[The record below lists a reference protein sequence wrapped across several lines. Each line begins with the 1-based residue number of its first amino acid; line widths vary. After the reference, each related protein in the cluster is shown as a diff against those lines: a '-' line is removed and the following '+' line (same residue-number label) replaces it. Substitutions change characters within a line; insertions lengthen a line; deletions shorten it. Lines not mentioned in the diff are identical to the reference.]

1 MDTLRD
7 FLLERILEEET
18 LAQAA
23 IDAHATGHSWD
34 GEDDADSAHFA
45 RWNPWRVLSS
55 CVAKRL
61 IIAAHRDV
69 GAGVDR
75 RADPARMLKAHA
87 CSTCGQYDEYA
98 IEWPCYTLKVL
109 ALDWV
114 EHPSYRQEWRPQR
127 LSSGVGR
134 APAAS
139 AMEQAPAASHPASPS
154 EPAARQ
160 SAGPGAAAA
169 KPPTNPG
176 RPASAQM
183 AAPTSGGPA
192 MSASTASAP
201 TAPRQRPGEPAA

>member
-1 MDTLRD
+1 MDTLRE

-23 IDAHATGHSWD
+23 IDAHPTGHEWEATDDED
-34 GEDDADSAHFA
+34 GAHFA

-55 CVAKRL
+55 SVAKRL

-75 RADPARMLKAHA
+75 RAEGDQVLKAHA

-114 EHPSYRQEWRPQR
+114 DHPSYRQEWRPQR

-139 AMEQAPAASHPASPS
+139 AVREAAAAAATPSAQPVTPAASPASTL
-154 EPAARQ
+154 PATAT
-160 SAGPGAAAA
+160 STVL
-169 KPPTNPG
+169 PP
-176 RPASAQM
+176 
-183 AAPTSGGPA
+183 AP
-192 MSASTASAP
+192 
-201 TAPRQRPGEPAA
+201 PRQRPAQAS

>member
-1 MDTLRD
+1 MELRE
-7 FLLERILEEET
+7 FLLERILEEES

-23 IDAHATGHSWD
+23 IDAHSAGHVWQANGD
-34 GEDDADSAHFA
+34 PDSEHFA
-45 RWNPWRVLSS
+45 HWNPWRVLSG

-75 RADPARMLKAHA
+75 RADHPDRVLKAHA

-98 IEWPCYTLKVL
+98 IEWPCYTLRVL

-114 EHPSYRQEWRPQR
+114 DHPAYRTEWRPQR

-139 AMEQAPAASHPASPS
+139 AERATRHAAVPQPAVRVTEERTHTPVQAPLQGPVQASVQAPVKAPGQ
-154 EPAARQ
+154 PAA
-160 SAGPGAAAA
+160 
-169 KPPTNPG
+169 
-176 RPASAQM
+176 
-183 AAPTSGGPA
+183 
-192 MSASTASAP
+192 
-201 TAPRQRPGEPAA
+201 

>member
-1 MDTLRD
+1 MGTLRD

-23 IDAHATGHSWD
+23 IDAHATDHNW
-34 GEDDADSAHFA
+34 DDAEDADGAHLG
-45 RWNPWRVLSS
+45 RWNPWRVLST

-75 RADPARMLKAHA
+75 RADPERMVKAHA

-98 IEWPCYTLKVL
+98 IEWPCYTLRVL

-114 EHPSYRQEWRPQR
+114 DHPSYRQEWRPQR

-139 AMEQAPAASHPASPS
+139 AMEPPKDSPRKALPAEPRTTPVTTPVTAPV
-154 EPAARQ
+154 
-160 SAGPGAAAA
+160 
-169 KPPTNPG
+169 TT
-176 RPASAQM
+176 PASAP
-183 AAPTSGGPA
+183 ASG
-192 MSASTASAP
+192 TSAP
-201 TAPRQRPGEPAA
+201 STPQQRPGEPAA

>member
-1 MDTLRD
+1 MDNTLRE

-23 IDAHATGHSWD
+23 IDVHAPGHVWAESAD
-34 GEDDADSAHFA
+34 PDSAHLN

-69 GAGVDR
+69 GPGLDR
-75 RADPARMLKAHA
+75 RADPDRALKPHA

-98 IEWPCYTLKVL
+98 IEWPCYTLRVL

-114 EHPSYRQEWRPQR
+114 DHPAYRTEWRPQR

-139 AMEQAPAASHPASPS
+139 ASIPA
-154 EPAARQ
+154 Q
-160 SAGPGAAAA
+160 
-169 KPPTNPG
+169 
-176 RPASAQM
+176 
-183 AAPTSGGPA
+183 
-192 MSASTASAP
+192 ASAP
-201 TAPRQRPGEPAA
+201 TSKPASTPTAPPAASAAPEAPVRPATPGQPAA

>member
-1 MDTLRD
+1 MEIQMDTLRE
-7 FLLERILEEET
+7 FLLERILEEEA

-23 IDAHATGHSWD
+23 IDAHPPLHAWD
-34 GEDDADSAHFA
+34 LADDADGAHFNH
-45 RWNPWRVLSS
+45 WNPWRVLSS

-75 RADPARMLKAHA
+75 RADPDRTLKAHA

-98 IEWPCYTLKVL
+98 IEWPCYTLRVL

-114 EHPSYRQEWRPQR
+114 DHPAYRQEWRPQR

-139 AMEQAPAASHPASPS
+139 ASLEPATRAETALGVPAPAIPAPAASAPAASPPS
-154 EPAARQ
+154 MPAQAGSPESRRPGQPAA
-160 SAGPGAAAA
+160 
-169 KPPTNPG
+169 
-176 RPASAQM
+176 
-183 AAPTSGGPA
+183 
-192 MSASTASAP
+192 
-201 TAPRQRPGEPAA
+201 

>member
-1 MDTLRD
+1 MESLRE

-23 IDAHATGHSWD
+23 IDAHPPGYRWEA
-34 GEDDADSAHFA
+34 EDDDPDKAHLA
-45 RWNPWRVLSS
+45 HWNPWRVLSG

-69 GAGVDR
+69 GPGVDS
-75 RADPARMLKAHA
+75 RAEPDRSLKPHA

-98 IEWPCYTLKVL
+98 IAWPCYTLRVL

-114 EHPSYRQEWRPQR
+114 DHPAYRQQWRPQR

-139 AMEQAPAASHPASPS
+139 ASASAPNEQ
-154 EPAARQ
+154 
-160 SAGPGAAAA
+160 
-169 KPPTNPG
+169 PG
-176 RPASAQM
+176 RPAA
-183 AAPTSGGPA
+183 
-192 MSASTASAP
+192 
-201 TAPRQRPGEPAA
+201 

>member
-1 MDTLRD
+1 MDTLRE
-7 FLLERILEEET
+7 FLLERILEEEA

-23 IDAHATGHSWD
+23 IDAHPPLHAWD
-34 GEDDADSAHFA
+34 LADDADGAHFQH
-45 RWNPWRVLSS
+45 WNPWRVLSS

-75 RADPARMLKAHA
+75 RADPDRTLKAHA

-98 IEWPCYTLKVL
+98 IEWPCYTLRVL

-114 EHPSYRQEWRPQR
+114 DHPAYRQEWRPQR

-139 AMEQAPAASHPASPS
+139 ASMEPATRATTALGVPAPAIPAPAASSPTVSTPTVPTPTMPAQATSATESRRPGQ
-154 EPAARQ
+154 PAA
-160 SAGPGAAAA
+160 
-169 KPPTNPG
+169 
-176 RPASAQM
+176 
-183 AAPTSGGPA
+183 
-192 MSASTASAP
+192 
-201 TAPRQRPGEPAA
+201 

>member
-23 IDAHATGHSWD
+23 IDAHPTGHVW
-34 GEDDADSAHFA
+34 EPADDADGEHFA
-45 RWNPWRVLSS
+45 HWNPWRVLSG

-75 RADPARMLKAHA
+75 RATPERILKAHA

-114 EHPSYRQEWRPQR
+114 DHPAYRQEWRPQR

-139 AMEQAPAASHPASPS
+139 AMPTPDQETTRRTAASVPAATAGTPGVV
-154 EPAARQ
+154 PAAT
-160 SAGPGAAAA
+160 SP
-169 KPPTNPG
+169 
-176 RPASAQM
+176 
-183 AAPTSGGPA
+183 AAPGPH
-192 MSASTASAP
+192 P
-201 TAPRQRPGEPAA
+201 VAPRQRPGSSTGWTQSA

>member
-23 IDAHATGHSWD
+23 IDAHAAGYTWD
-34 GEDDADSAHFA
+34 GDEDADGAHLA
-45 RWNPWRVLSS
+45 RWNPWRVLST

-75 RADPARMLKAHA
+75 RADPARVLKAHA

-98 IEWPCYTLKVL
+98 IEWPCYTLRVL

-114 EHPSYRQEWRPQR
+114 DHPSYRQEWRPQR

-139 AMEQAPAASHPASPS
+139 AMEAPAPSRTATPAEPAAS
-154 EPAARQ
+154 PAATPV
-160 SAGPGAAAA
+160 ATP
-169 KPPTNPG
+169 N
-176 RPASAQM
+176 RPATAQV
-183 AAPTSGGPA
+183 ATPTSSTTTTSGP
-192 MSASTASAP
+192 TASAATP
-201 TAPRQRPGEPAA
+201 PQQRPGEPAA